1 MMRTPITVFLAD
13 DHQIVI
19 KGIASLLELDPE
31 LQMVGYTTDS
41 TKVIDEV
48 TRLKPSVLV
57 LDLAMPDIPGV
68 EIIRSLN
75 KMRTVSTKIVVFTM
89 HQDTAYV
96 VQALQ
101 DGALGFVVKD
111 ADSGCLIEAIKAAAR
126 GERFLS
132 PPITHEKIKDYLQ
145 RLHSEK
151 NDSGILDRLTRR
163 EREVMILVAQGR
175 TNQEIADK
183 FGLSVRTVERHR
195 YNMMRKA
202 NFKNEA
208 DIVQF
213 AMRKGLIT

>member
-1 MMRTPITVFLAD
+1 MKAPITVFLAD

-19 KGIASLLELDPE
+19 KGISSLLELDPE
-31 LQMVGYTTDS
+31 LQMVGCTTDS
-41 TKVIDEV
+41 TKIIDEV
-48 TRLKPSVLV
+48 SRLRPRVLV
-57 LDLAMPDIPGV
+57 LDLMMPDIPGV
-68 EIIRSLN
+68 EIIRSVSN
-75 KMRTVSTKIVVFTM
+75 MRTIPTRIVVFTM
-89 HQDTAYV
+89 HKDTAYV

-101 DGALGFVVKD
+101 EGALGFVVKD
-111 ADSGCLIEAIKAAAR
+111 ADSSCLIDAIKAAAR
-126 GERFLS
+126 GERYLS

-145 RLHSEK
+145 QLHSEK

-183 FGLSVRTVERHR
+183 FGISVRTVERHR

-208 DIVQF
+208 DVVQF
-213 AMRKGLIT
+213 AMRKGLIA